1 MILGCLCVKNPL
13 GDVMI
18 FLKNRNKSNDISV
31 DYDNLPEHIGII
43 MDGNGRWAKQRGLPR
58 SMGHREGAKVLEKIT
73 RFAGDIG
80 IRYITYYAFSTENW
94 KRPSNEVEALM
105 RLMVDYL
112 DDYKRLLGGED
123 IRIRIIGKREGL
135 SQEILEKIAIV
146 EENTKHNSKITMNI
160 AVNYGGREDIV
171 NAVKVLAH
179 KVKNGELR
187 PDEITEKQINDN
199 LYTYYMPDPDL
210 IIRPSGEL
218 RLSNFLM
225 WQSAYSEF
233 WFSDINWPDF
243 TKDDFLRAISD
254 FQKRNRRYGGV

>member
-1 MILGCLCVKNPL
+1 MLFAKKKKE
-13 GDVMI
+13 DV
-18 FLKNRNKSNDISV
+18 FV
-31 DYDNLPEHIGII
+31 DYENLPVHIGII
-43 MDGNGRWAKQRGLPR
+43 MDGNGRWAKKRGLPR
-58 SMGHREGAKVLEKIT
+58 SLGHREGAKTLEKIT

-80 IRYITYYAFSTENW
+80 IRYVTYYAFSTENW
-94 KRPSNEVEALM
+94 KRPTKEVEALM

-112 DDYKRLLGGED
+112 DDYERLLGGED

-135 SQEILEKIAIV
+135 SDEILEKIKIV
-146 EENTKHNSKITMNI
+146 EEATKHNSKITMNI
-160 AVNYGGREDIV
+160 AINYGGREDIL
-171 NAVKVLAH
+171 NAVKRISTA
-179 KVKNGELR
+179 VKNGEMS
-187 PDEITEKQINDN
+187 PDEITEDDINSN

-243 TKDDFLRAISD
+243 TKDDLLKAISD